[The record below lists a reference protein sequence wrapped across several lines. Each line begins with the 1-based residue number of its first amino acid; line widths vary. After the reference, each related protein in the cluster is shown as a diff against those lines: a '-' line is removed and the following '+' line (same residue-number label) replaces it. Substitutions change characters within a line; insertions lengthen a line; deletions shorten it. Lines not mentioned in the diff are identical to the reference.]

1 MKSDEECMQAMM
13 CSYEKYAALREMIGL
28 PLKKS
33 LSFDNLPAWVLR
45 PGQQPKT
52 DWIMPTRNDKPAVAK
67 SVATQP
73 KQQSQ
78 PATAA
83 GPITVAEKKP
93 ESWAARVRAV
103 IVAAKARGENQ
114 QQVLKHAVEVLGMKD
129 SSARNCIKFNWDR
142 V

>member
-13 CSYEKYAALREMIGL
+13 CSYEKYAELRAMIGL
-28 PLKKS
+28 PLKPT
-33 LSFDNLPAWVLR
+33 LNFDNLPNWVMR

-52 DWIMPTRNDKPAVAK
+52 EWVMPKRAEKPAEAR

-73 KQQSQ
+73 KQQSASAAAAETLQ
-78 PATAA
+78 TAEAKPA
-83 GPITVAEKKP
+83 
-93 ESWAARVRAV
+93 SWASRVRAV
-103 IVAAKARGENQ
+103 IVAAKARGETQ
-114 QQVLKHAVEVLGMKD
+114 QQVFTHVVQVLGMKD